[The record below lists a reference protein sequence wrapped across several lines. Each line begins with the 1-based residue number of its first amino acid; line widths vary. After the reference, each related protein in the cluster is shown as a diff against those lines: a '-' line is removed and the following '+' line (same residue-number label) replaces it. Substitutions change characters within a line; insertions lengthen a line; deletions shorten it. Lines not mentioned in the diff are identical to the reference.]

1 MSDPRVIKKY
11 ENRRLYDTEESRY
24 VNLEEV
30 AALIR
35 GGAQI
40 QVVDAKSGEDLTRHV
55 MAQIIVEESRNDDGG
70 PPLDF
75 LRDLIKTQDQ
85 AQKDFLQWYLGTA
98 ADAYERV
105 QESWRG
111 PTSWPSPEKQKEAWA
126 RILDPFG
133 AVRAVMRGPDRGS
146 EGKESAEDAPEEVSE
161 VDEDSEV
168 PAQASPSDELAD
180 LKKRMQELEDRLS

>member
-1 MSDPRVIKKY
+1 MSEPRVIKKY

-55 MAQIIVEESRNDDGG
+55 MAQIIVEDSRHDDGG

-75 LRDLIKTQDQ
+75 LRDLIKSQDQ
-85 AQKDFLQWYLGTA
+85 TQRDFLQWYLGTA
-98 ADAYERV
+98 ADAYKRV

-111 PTSWPSPEKQKEAWA
+111 PTSWPSPEQQKEAWT

-133 AVRAVMRGPDRGS
+133 AVRAVIRGPDREQAA
-146 EGKESAEDAPEEVSE
+146 EGVSE
-161 VDEDSEV
+161 VEEDS
-168 PAQASPSDELAD
+168 AQAGQASPSDELAEH
-180 LKKRMQELEDRLS
+180 KKRLQELEDRLS